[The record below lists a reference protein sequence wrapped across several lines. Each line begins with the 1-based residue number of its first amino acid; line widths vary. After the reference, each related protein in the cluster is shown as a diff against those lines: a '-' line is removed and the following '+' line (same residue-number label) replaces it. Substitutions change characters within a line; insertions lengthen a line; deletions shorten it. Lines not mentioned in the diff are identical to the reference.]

1 MHVQNVEKRLSLLL
15 SDKMYRKLK
24 QMASL
29 TKKSMGALL
38 REAAEK
44 QYLMPSEGD
53 KMDLVR
59 EIAQLDFDVASP
71 SEIKKQII
79 KGRVQ

>member
-15 SDKMYRKLK
+15 NDKMYRKLK
-24 QMASL
+24 QISFL
-29 TKKSMGALL
+29 TKKSLGALL

-44 QYLMPSEGD
+44 QYFTPSEGD
-53 KMDLVR
+53 KMDLVK
-59 EIAQLDFDVASP
+59 EISQMDFDVDSP

-79 KGRVQ
+79 KGRAQ